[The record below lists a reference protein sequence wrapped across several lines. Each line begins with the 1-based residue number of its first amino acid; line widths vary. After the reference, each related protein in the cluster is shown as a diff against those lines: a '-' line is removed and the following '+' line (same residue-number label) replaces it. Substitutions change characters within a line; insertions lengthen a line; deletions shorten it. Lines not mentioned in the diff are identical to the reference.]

1 MKRRLVA
8 MFTAVTLVLSMAGCG
23 GTRPAEEKK
32 DTNTAAVAAD
42 DTGGSTKEA
51 SEGQSEEMSKE
62 VKKMVTVLP
71 NVRGDGGTHDLACRA
86 SEAIAGNIGA
96 ELDIIELGTAVT
108 DSAKWEAA
116 MSDLCE
122 EDYDLIITGG
132 SLMKDTIQTVA
143 PMYPE
148 IPFICYDVN
157 LDFDS
162 VDMPNVYAM
171 DFHQNEAAYMAGVI
185 AASMTKSNYIGF
197 VGATKIPVIYDFMV
211 GFISG
216 AQAVNPDIKVAVAFT
231 NDFNDATLAK
241 ELALAQITD
250 GADVLFPACGNAAV
264 GVYEAAR
271 DKSVSAIGNDQD
283 VAAKY
288 ANSDESLEKV
298 ILASVMKKVDNAVS
312 TAYER
317 FAKGELPFGSQET
330 VGVKEDGAGVVKN
343 EYYEAQL
350 PDEVKAVVTEY
361 EGKIGSGEVTV
372 PTAIGMDAEE
382 IDGIISSAQ

>member
-1 MKRRLVA
+1 MKRRLTA
-8 MFTAVTLVLSMAGCG
+8 MFTALALVISMTGCG
-23 GTRPAEEKK
+23 GAKAAEEKK
-32 DTNTAAVAAD
+32 DTAAQTEAAAAKKGAER
-42 DTGGSTKEA
+42 TPE
-51 SEGQSEEMSKE
+51 SKE
-62 VKKMVTVLP
+62 VKKIVTVLP

-86 SEAIAGNIGA
+86 SEEIAKNVGA
-96 ELDIIELGTAVT
+96 ELDIVELGTAVT

-162 VDMPNVYAM
+162 VDMPNVYSM

-185 AASMTKSNYIGF
+185 AASMTESGYVGF

-283 VAAKY
+283 VAEKY
-288 ANSDESLEKV
+288 AGSDESIQKI
-298 ILASVMKKVDNAVS
+298 ILASVMKKVDNAVN

-317 FAKGELPFGSQET
+317 YAAGELPFGTQET

-343 EYYEAQL
+343 KYYDDML
-350 PDEVKAVVTEY
+350 PDEVKSVVEEY
-361 EGKIGSGEVTV
+361 EKKIGSGDVKV
-372 PTAIGMDAEE
+372 PTAIGMSAEE
-382 IDGIISSAQ
+382 IDALINSAQ

>member
-1 MKRRLVA
+1 MKRRLMA
-8 MFTAVTLVLSMAGCG
+8 MLTAVALVCSMTGCG
-23 GTRPAEEKK
+23 GSKSAQEKK
-32 DTNTAAVAAD
+32 DTAAQTEAV
-42 DTGGSTKEA
+42 GGKESAESETDAKDQA
-51 SEGQSEEMSKE
+51 SSVQ
-62 VKKMVTVLP
+62 VKKIVTVLP

-86 SEAIAGNIGA
+86 SEAIANSVGA
-96 ELDIIELGTAVT
+96 ELDIVELGTAVT

-143 PMYPE
+143 PMYTD

-157 LDFDS
+157 LDFDA
-162 VDMPNVYAM
+162 VDMPNVYSM

-185 AASMTKSNYIGF
+185 AASMTESNYLGF

-288 ANSDESLEKV
+288 AGSDESLQKV
-298 ILASVMKKVDNAVS
+298 ILASVMKKVDNAVNG
-312 TAYER
+312 AYER
-317 FAKGELPFGSQET
+317 YTGGELPFGKQET

-343 EYYEAQL
+343 QYYDEQI
-350 PDEVKAVVTEY
+350 PDNVKAVVEEY
-361 EGKIGSGEVTV
+361 EAKIGSGEVQV

-382 IDGIISSAQ
+382 IEALINSAQ

>member
-23 GTRPAEEKK
+23 GARPAEEKK

-86 SEAIAGNIGA
+86 SEASADKIGA

-241 ELALAQITD
+241 ELALAQIRSLPSVRAAGDRVEVSMYRYAEPSWTGLVYPTD
-250 GADVLFPACGNAAV
+250 CYFPTWVLPREHAACRAAEDAYRGLFGREPRIGKWTFSTN
-264 GVYEAAR
+264 GVAVMGMFGIPVIGFGPGRESEAHA
-271 DKSVSAIGNDQD
+271 
-283 VAAKY
+283 
-288 ANSDESLEKV
+288 
-298 ILASVMKKVDNAVS
+298 
-312 TAYER
+312 
-317 FAKGELPFGSQET
+317 
-330 VGVKEDGAGVVKN
+330 
-343 EYYEAQL
+343 
-350 PDEVKAVVTEY
+350 PDEKTWKDDLAACAALY
-361 EGKIGSGEVTV
+361 AALPALYI
-372 PTAIGMDAEE
+372 
-382 IDGIISSAQ
+382 